1 MSDTNMKYI
10 YGFGGIFGLILYSYA
25 ASLMFFLLSKQPLEL
40 ANPLSIWL
48 TFGNEI
54 DEQTGSRLFV
64 ALAPLPW
71 HSYLLQVK
79 FMTRPSRVRI
89 FSEKRIGRV

>member
-54 DEQTGSRLFV
+54 DDQTGSRLFV
-64 ALAPLPW
+64 AFGAPALAL
-71 HSYLLQVK
+71 
-79 FMTRPSRVRI
+79 I
-89 FSEKRIGRV
+89 FIAGQIYDTAF